1 MSSISKSNYSSHI
14 LVKNGNFTD
23 VPYCIQPEHPG
34 KTESCSHLYYLLSIK
49 SLYQLISD
57 YYVKITDKGN
67 LRIIFFLVNSPGAQ
81 SNMAWEVWQVSQM
94 AAHTFQK
101 QINKC
106 LCSSHLFFIQLTIS
120 AHRQCYPILARTCH

>member
-23 VPYCIQPEHPG
+23 IPYCIQPEHPG
-34 KTESCSHLYYLLSIK
+34 KTESCSHLYYLLSVK

-67 LRIIFFLVNSPGAQ
+67 LRIIFQLTVQGHSLTWPGKYG
-81 SNMAWEVWQVSQM
+81 SSLRWLPN
-94 AAHTFQK
+94 TFQK

-106 LCSSHLFFIQLTIS
+106 LCSSHLFFIQLTIL